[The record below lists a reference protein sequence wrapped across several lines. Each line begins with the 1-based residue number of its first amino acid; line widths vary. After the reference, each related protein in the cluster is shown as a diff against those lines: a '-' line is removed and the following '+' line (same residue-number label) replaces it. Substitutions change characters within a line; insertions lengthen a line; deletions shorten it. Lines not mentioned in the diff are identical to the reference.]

1 MNVNIL
7 TNIVNYIKHLIY
19 ILFTDVQKMGRICYL
34 DHVTSQLF
42 TVNHVTLLTNYDGAD
57 ADFMSADFWCVNLS
71 LLNHVFKI

>member
-1 MNVNIL
+1 
-7 TNIVNYIKHLIY
+7 
-19 ILFTDVQKMGRICYL
+19 MGRICYL